1 MFVSQNI
8 WTRDKIYSSSYFQH
22 GKSPSN
28 VEQVS
33 GTVWFDMV
41 VQCGSVGFKRI
52 SIEGIETEII
62 GAIMQIRSIIFKL
75 LFTLLILENTHHL
88 VAQEKTG
95 EEISIQH
102 LIDEALQ
109 NNPDYLAAIKQ
120 TESAEAQIP
129 QAAALPDPK
138 LGFAL
143 MNLPVNSFEFDQ
155 EPMTGKKISLMQM
168 FPFPGKLGLKQDMAE
183 YQAQVV
189 EQQVEELKNN
199 LVKNVKMTYY
209 NLFFVDKSIEIVE
222 KNKALVNQFVKVAET
237 KYSVGK
243 GLQQDVLKA
252 QVELSKM
259 TDKLISLQQRR
270 ANLVFQLNKLLNRNI
285 NAPVDKLTE
294 LKKSSLELNLDD
306 LKAMGL
312 ENRPLL
318 NSWNFMIEKTKSAT
332 RLAKKGYLPDLSVG
346 VAYTQRDDLRTGMKM
361 YDFFSAEVSLNL
373 PLYFFKKQ
381 SKEVEEKQLMVAS
394 TEEKYVAVKNE
405 VLFQIENAFSELE
418 KDNKL
423 IDLYQT
429 GIIPQASQ
437 SLNSAVS
444 GYQVDK
450 VDFLTL
456 LNNQMT
462 LFNYEMEYYRVLS
475 DHEKSLAEL
484 EVAVGKR
491 F

>member
-1 MFVSQNI
+1 
-8 WTRDKIYSSSYFQH
+8 
-22 GKSPSN
+22 
-28 VEQVS
+28 
-33 GTVWFDMV
+33 
-41 VQCGSVGFKRI
+41 
-52 SIEGIETEII
+52 
-62 GAIMQIRSIIFKL
+62 
-75 LFTLLILENTHHL
+75 
-88 VAQEKTG
+88 
-95 EEISIQH
+95 
-102 LIDEALQ
+102 
-109 NNPDYLAAIKQ
+109 
-120 TESAEAQIP
+120 
-129 QAAALPDPK
+129 
-138 LGFAL
+138 
-143 MNLPVNSFEFDQ
+143 
-155 EPMTGKKISLMQM
+155 LMQM

-209 NLFFVDKSIEIVE
+209 NLFFVDKSIEIVG
-222 KNKALVNQFVKVAET
+222 KNKALINQFVKVAET

-259 TDKLISLQQRR
+259 TDKLISLQQKR
-270 ANLVFQLNKLLNRNI
+270 ATLVFQLNKLLSRNI
-285 NAPVDKLTE
+285 NAAIGRLPE
-294 LKKSSLELNLDD
+294 LKKSTLELKLDD
-306 LKAMGL
+306 LKAMVL

-332 RLAKKGYLPDLSVG
+332 RLAQKGYLPDLSVG

-381 SKEVEEKQLMVAS
+381 SKEVQEKQLMVAS
-394 TEEKYVAVKNE
+394 TEEKYAAVKNE

-418 KDNKL
+418 KNNKL
-423 IDLYQT
+423 IDLYET

-437 SLNSAVS
+437 SLNSAIS

-456 LNNQMT
+456 LNNQMM

>member
-1 MFVSQNI
+1 
-8 WTRDKIYSSSYFQH
+8 
-22 GKSPSN
+22 
-28 VEQVS
+28 
-33 GTVWFDMV
+33 
-41 VQCGSVGFKRI
+41 
-52 SIEGIETEII
+52 
-62 GAIMQIRSIIFKL
+62 MQIRSIMFRLLLVL
-75 LFTLLILENTHHL
+75 LFLENAHYL

-95 EEISIQH
+95 EEVSVQH
-102 LIDEALQ
+102 FIDEALQ
-109 NNPDYLAAIKQ
+109 NNPDYLAAKNQ
-120 TESAEAQIP
+120 LGSARAQIP
-129 QAAALPDPK
+129 QAGALPDPK
-138 LGFAL
+138 LGLAL
-143 MNLPVNSFEFDQ
+143 MNLPVNSFELDQ

-222 KNKALVNQFVKVAET
+222 KNKTLINQFVKVAET

-259 TDKLISLQQRR
+259 TDKLISLQQKR
-270 ANLVFQLNKLLNRNI
+270 AGLVFQLNKLLNRNI
-285 NAPVDKLTE
+285 SAPIDKLFD
-294 LKKSSLELNLDD
+294 LKKSSLESNLDD

-332 RLAKKGYLPDLSVG
+332 RLAQKGYLPDLSVG

-381 SKEVEEKQLMVAS
+381 SKEVQEKQLMVAA
-394 TEEKYVAVKNE
+394 TEEKYTAAKNE

-423 IDLYQT
+423 IDLYET

-437 SLNSAVS
+437 SLNAAVS

-462 LFNYEMEYYRVLS
+462 LFNYEMEYFRVLS
-475 DHEKSLAEL
+475 DHEKSLAKL
-484 EVAVGKR
+484 EFAVGR
-491 F
+491 QF